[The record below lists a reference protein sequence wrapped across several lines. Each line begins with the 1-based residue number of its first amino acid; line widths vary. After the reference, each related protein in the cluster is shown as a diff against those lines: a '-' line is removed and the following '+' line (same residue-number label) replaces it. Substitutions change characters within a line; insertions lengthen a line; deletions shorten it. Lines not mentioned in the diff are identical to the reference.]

1 MKYYVLCTLALL
13 LCMGLGAA
21 VVFPLLRNKRKAFPK
36 LLLSLLLGLLLACA
50 AGLLYLSFYYR
61 ASPDALRCLSSGE
74 NVTVS
79 EIGKGYYFDGPGEE
93 AALVFY
99 PGAKVES
106 EAYAPL
112 LQTLAREGLDCF
124 LVKMPLHMA
133 VLDADAA
140 EELRAAYDYDSWLL
154 AGHSMGGAVAA
165 NLVGDGAGFDALVL
179 LASYPTKALPERLRL
194 LSVYG
199 SEDGCLDRE
208 QYEAGRQFW
217 PEQATELVIS
227 GGNHASFGNYGA
239 QRGDGAAVIGA
250 WEQQALTAGAIL
262 DLLG

>member
-1 MKYYVLCTLALL
+1 MKYYLLCALALL
-13 LCMGLGAA
+13 LCMGLGA
-21 VVFPLLRNKRKAFPK
+21 VIVFPLQRKRRRVLPK
-36 LLLSLLLGLLLACA
+36 LLLSLLLGLILAVA
-50 AGLLYLSFYYR
+50 AVFGFLSVYYH
-61 ASPDALRCLSSGE
+61 AAPEALRALDSEES
-74 NVTVS
+74 VQVS
-79 EIGKGYYFDGPGEE
+79 EIEKGYFFDGPGEK

-112 LQTLAREGLDCF
+112 LQILAREGLDCF

-133 VLDADAA
+133 VLDMDAA
-140 EELRAAYDYDSWLL
+140 EELRTAYDYDSWLL

-199 SEDGCLDRE
+199 SEDGCLDRD

-239 QRGDGAAVIGA
+239 QRGDGAAVIDA

>member
-1 MKYYVLCTLALL
+1 
-13 LCMGLGAA
+13 MGLGAA

-112 LQTLAREGLDCF
+112 LQTLARQGLDCF
-124 LVKMPLHMA
+124 LLKMPLHMA
-133 VLDADAA
+133 VLDMDAA
-140 EELRAAYDYDSWLL
+140 DEIRAEYDYESWLL

-165 NLVGDGAGFDALVL
+165 DLISKGSSYDALAL
-179 LASYPTKALPERLRL
+179 LAAYPTKPLPGGLAL

-199 SEDGCLDRE
+199 SRDGCLDRAS
-208 QYEAGRQFW
+208 YEAGRRFW
-217 PEQATELVIS
+217 PEQAAELVIP
-227 GGNHASFGNYGA
+227 GGNHAAYGNYGP
-239 QRGDGAAVIGA
+239 QWGDGTAEIEA

-262 DLLG
+262 DLLE